1 MKSITFTSL
10 SAQLPDRPSFHIML
24 RCARCLGRTA
34 RQDLATARCRLTSA
48 TLAPAA
54 QTQARRY
61 ISSGDLDRELGK
73 LLGTT
78 SDSLKEGKNPG
89 NLVPGKNKWIKSKK
103 QPRSFELDVGGL
115 AGLAKTKD
123 ASGGGVGGGKQST
136 PTGQQDRRRGDKDE
150 PRAYGNGT
158 GKGRDTRSNGPKQGQ
173 GQGHGQGQGS
183 RPQGQGARFGMKRES
198 TGPGAGNRD
207 RNVDRQSGPS
217 TSTSTP
223 NPRTHKNNKGNSF
236 EPISEIDAEAD
247 ADEPVVVEE
256 DEDTTA
262 SRKNR
267 FGPSSSKSGSSSGSS
282 SQGKGEK
289 KSHSKSRTSFHKLS
303 TPGSGEPAYPV
314 QPGSHSHPYSNSN
327 PKQKNHKDKD
337 NNDKKTVKKDKLEPK
352 FKVEREVYIPPI
364 SVKVGDLARM
374 VDVRLGNLQQ
384 RMRRMGLSEE
394 ECHSDNCE
402 YCGGCLI
409 HLYNTSQRTSGSGS
423 GARTYFG
430 EVSRLRS
437 DWVIHFI
444 G

>member
-1 MKSITFTSL
+1 
-10 SAQLPDRPSFHIML
+10 ML
-24 RCARCLGRTA
+24 RCARCLGGSA
-34 RQDLATARCRLTSA
+34 RQDLATARCRLTPA

-54 QTQARRY
+54 STQARRY

-73 LLGTT
+73 LLGTS

-123 ASGGGVGGGKQST
+123 VSGGSGQSGKSINGAQL
-136 PTGQQDRRRGDKDE
+136 DRRRGDKDE

-207 RNVDRQSGPS
+207 RNVDQGRPS

-223 NPRTHKNNKGNSF
+223 RKLKNNKESASSNGIG
-236 EPISEIDAEAD
+236 ISSTETINAEAD
-247 ADEPVVVEE
+247 AEEPMVVEE
-256 DEDTTA
+256 DENTTA

-267 FGPSSSKSGSSSGSS
+267 FGPSSSKSGSSSGPGSFE
-282 SQGKGEK
+282 GKGKGDK
-289 KSHSKSRTSFHKLS
+289 KSHAKSRTSFHKLS
-303 TPGSGEPAYPV
+303 TGEPAYPA
-314 QPGSHSHPYSNSN
+314 QPGSHSQSHGKRKNPNDPHLFTSSSSSSSSSANSNSN
-327 PKQKNHKDKD
+327 TNPKQ
-337 NNDKKTVKKDKLEPK
+337 KTVKKDKDKPEPK

-374 VDVRLGNLQQ
+374 VDVRLGNLQA
-384 RMRRMGLSEE
+384 RMRRMGMSEE

-402 YCGGCLI
+402 WRGGILI
-409 HLYNTSQRTSGSGS
+409 RLYNTSQRICGSGS

>member
-73 LLGTT
+73 LLGTS
-78 SDSLKEGKNPG
+78 SDSLKGGKNPG

-123 ASGGGVGGGKQST
+123 VSGGSGQSGKSINGAQL
-136 PTGQQDRRRGDKDE
+136 DRRRGDKDE

-256 DEDTTA
+256 DQESTA

-267 FGPSSSKSGSSSGSS
+267 FGPSSSKSAPGSGSFE
-282 SQGKGEK
+282 GKGKGDK
-289 KSHSKSRTSFHKLS
+289 KSHAKSRTSFHKLS
-303 TPGSGEPAYPV
+303 SGEPAYPA
-314 QPGSHSHPYSNSN
+314 QPGSSLNTHGKRKNPNDLPTSLSSANSANANSNTN
-327 PKQKNHKDKD
+327 PKQ
-337 NNDKKTVKKDKLEPK
+337 KTVKKDKPEPK

-402 YCGGCLI
+402 FCGGCLI
-409 HLYNTSQRTSGSGS
+409 HLYKP
-423 GARTYFG
+423 
-430 EVSRLRS
+430 E
-437 DWVIHFI
+437 DMWK
-444 G
+444 